1 MVRTDLSY
9 DLIHWIK
16 GESNE
21 EAFDVMRSIVREQ
34 CIRGGTGHIK
44 GGYQCVCFT
53 EAPQNTFHDIIRRY
67 RPFGIRVSKKWL
79 YNEGGRP
86 VIYQA
91 EDEYDALPESHRW
104 RHVRYEPGANPPVDF
119 TWEREWRINAD
130 SLPLPP
136 GEARLVLPKADWA
149 AGLEAEHLE
158 EEDYRIQLQSVAY
171 GDAYLMEDPEPFR
184 YAYSIVNI

>member
-1 MVRTDLSY
+1 
-9 DLIHWIK
+9 
-16 GESNE
+16 
-21 EAFDVMRSIVREQ
+21 MRSIVWEQ
-34 CIRGGTGHIK
+34 RLRGGTGHIK

-53 EAPQNTFHDIIRRY
+53 EAPQNTFHDIIGRY

-104 RHVRYEPGANPPVDF
+104 RHVRYEPGAIPPVDF
-119 TWEREWRINAD
+119 TWEREWRIHTE
-130 SLPLPP
+130 SLPFPP
-136 GEARLVLPKADWA
+136 GEARLVLPQADWA
-149 AGLEAEHLE
+149 ARLEAEHLE
-158 EEDYRIQLQSVAY
+158 EEDYRIHLESVAY
-171 GDAYLMEDPEPFR
+171 GDAYIMEQPELFR